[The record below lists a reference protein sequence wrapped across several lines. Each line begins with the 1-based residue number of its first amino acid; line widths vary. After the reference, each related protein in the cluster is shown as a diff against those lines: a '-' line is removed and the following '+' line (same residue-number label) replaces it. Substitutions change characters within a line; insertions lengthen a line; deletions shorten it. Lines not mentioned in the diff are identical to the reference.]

1 MVDILEKYK
10 KKFENY
16 DNICIENENKY
27 NIIYKAKKK
36 QTNTQI
42 LLKVYPNELIE
53 KGPEEFLYKQI
64 KREIELTEL
73 CSKCENVVKLI
84 NEKDDLKKIIQKIEN
99 RHIKDID
106 IIILEYEYCY
116 YISLGKILKDKGK
129 LSIDDK
135 QIKDELL
142 VDKKKIFFF
151 KKIAQ
156 SMAIALNEIHK
167 NGVIH
172 RDIKP
177 YNIYVQKKDLKLSD
191 DKMEENSIIKLGDF
205 GSSIKTEEN
214 DSKQIG
220 TLLYTSPEI
229 IKKLK
234 YDEKIDMW
242 SLGITLY
249 HLYFGFP
256 PYGKE
261 YDLDIIE
268 DKILSNNFIFKF
280 SGIPNLDILFK
291 KLLEINPE
299 ERMNHEEFYEY
310 VFSEDFMK
318 LDIIYKKDIYG
329 NIYNEILNV
338 MKTKEYE
345 KLAKDLEYYIEEG
358 KEEEIQLRKQISRI
372 AKLTSTPHILDL
384 FESMENLANQIDG
397 KKRFIN
403 IIYYNEDVYSN
414 DIIKEI
420 KFFEEYTTG
429 AFLYCNNIDK
439 LDIIISEI
447 KYNCEEIYDFSLIV
461 SGKDYDISMDKIR
474 NKNYEEITHICIF
487 CDKIKYY
494 LSKKKEDENIYTTK
508 EEVVRQF
515 IKKIKSKKI
524 KPYPINKLVT
534 YEEYK
539 NKFEYFYGHSIISA
553 FYGELNNDIYIEKLN
568 KIKNIIDKDNKIIK
582 DKKKL
587 FESFE
592 KFDINDKNEKLNEIN
607 ERIIKE
613 YTKSTFYG
621 DLNRWLREINIFSF
635 DEVAYFTSR
644 LMLSLNQ
651 YGEQKNKYYNYDE
664 DILYR
669 GMKLDYSSLLFYEN
683 AKNKK
688 IILTSFTSMTKD
700 KEICKKFAKKS
711 RQFSVLF
718 EITNSFKEGWKSNG
732 IDIQDISLRKT
743 EQEILYQP
751 FSFYIVT
758 DVRIDIKKREA
769 YIYLKTIGK
778 KEILEEKIREGKN
791 IRYNEQENIIET
803 I

>member
-1 MVDILEKYK
+1 M
-10 KKFENY
+10 
-16 DNICIENENKY
+16 
-27 NIIYKAKKK
+27 
-36 QTNTQI
+36 
-42 LLKVYPNELIE
+42 
-53 KGPEEFLYKQI
+53 
-64 KREIELTEL
+64 
-73 CSKCENVVKLI
+73 S
-84 NEKDDLKKIIQKIEN
+84 
-99 RHIKDID
+99 
-106 IIILEYEYCY
+106 
-116 YISLGKILKDKGK
+116 
-129 LSIDDK
+129 
-135 QIKDELL
+135 
-142 VDKKKIFFF
+142 
-151 KKIAQ
+151 
-156 SMAIALNEIHK
+156 
-167 NGVIH
+167 
-172 RDIKP
+172 
-177 YNIYVQKKDLKLSD
+177 
-191 DKMEENSIIKLGDF
+191 
-205 GSSIKTEEN
+205 
-214 DSKQIG
+214 
-220 TLLYTSPEI
+220 
-229 IKKLK
+229 
-234 YDEKIDMW
+234 
-242 SLGITLY
+242 
-249 HLYFGFP
+249 
-256 PYGKE
+256 
-261 YDLDIIE
+261 
-268 DKILSNNFIFKF
+268 
-280 SGIPNLDILFK
+280 
-291 KLLEINPE
+291 
-299 ERMNHEEFYEY
+299 HEEFYEY

-318 LDIIYKKDIYG
+318 FDIIYKKDIYG

-487 CDKIKYY
+487 CDKTKYY
-494 LSKKKEDENIYTTK
+494 LSKKKEDDNIYTTK

-613 YTKSTFYG
+613 YTNSTFYG
-621 DLNRWLREINIFSF
+621 DLNRGLREINIFSF

-651 YGEQKNKYYNYDE
+651 YGEQKKKYYNYDE

-700 KEICKKFAKKS
+700 KEICKKFAKTS

-732 IDIQDISLRKT
+732 IDIQDISLRKS